1 MKYIVDI
8 VKKMPE
14 SANYNAWAKA
24 PADVIRTLVDKGC
37 SPVFIVVPG
46 NNSLFACVKALI
58 HIFLFVKS
66 VKQSDILFVQRYGYF
81 INLLCFLAKRKK
93 AKVHYIVH
101 DLTFLRFGNENS
113 GKLEKR
119 MIKMVD
125 VLYVHTIKMRDKVR
139 QMGYNIPMKVM
150 HLFDYYSDDEM
161 VDVSLKN
168 KQVVAFAGNLEKSG
182 FLRPLLS
189 SNIPSD
195 MEYRLYG
202 MKCSLDLSCNN
213 SVKYMG
219 AFKPNNTSAVN
230 AGWGLLWDGNQ
241 IETCNGPLGE
251 YLKINS
257 SHKISLYL
265 ACGLPVIV
273 WKESSLAT
281 WLSQQGVCI
290 TISSLNEIEESI
302 KNITD
307 KEYLEM
313 ARQAKRLGTKLRNG
327 GMLKELLSD
336 Q

>member
-1 MKYIVDI
+1 
-8 VKKMPE
+8 
-14 SANYNAWAKA
+14 
-24 PADVIRTLVDKGC
+24 
-37 SPVFIVVPG
+37 
-46 NNSLFACVKALI
+46 
-58 HIFLFVKS
+58 
-66 VKQSDILFVQRYGYF
+66 
-81 INLLCFLAKRKK
+81 
-93 AKVHYIVH
+93 
-101 DLTFLRFGNENS
+101 
-113 GKLEKR
+113 
-119 MIKMVD
+119 
-125 VLYVHTIKMRDKVR
+125 
-139 QMGYNIPMKVM
+139 
-150 HLFDYYSDDEM
+150 
-161 VDVSLKN
+161 
-168 KQVVAFAGNLEKSG
+168 
-182 FLRPLLS
+182 
-189 SNIPSD
+189 
-195 MEYRLYG
+195 
-202 MKCSLDLSCNN
+202 
-213 SVKYMG
+213 MG